1 MSRVLVNSRWRSVD
15 KGKCMEVEG
24 EGVYIGLS
32 GVNRG
37 YVDKLVA
44 DIKSAINDV
53 LSYSSKPYEG

>member
-1 MSRVLVNSRWRSVD
+1 
-15 KGKCMEVEG
+15 MEVEG